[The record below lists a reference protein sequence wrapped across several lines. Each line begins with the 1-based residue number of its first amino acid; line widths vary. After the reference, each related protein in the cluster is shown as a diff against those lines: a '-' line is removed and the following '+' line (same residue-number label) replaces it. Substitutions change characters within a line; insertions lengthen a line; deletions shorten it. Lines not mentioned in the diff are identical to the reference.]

1 MLQMSLAVETSP
13 VPLRADEYGVMRI
26 GQTRVRLDT
35 VIMAWR
41 QGESAEQ
48 IVENFD
54 VLDLADVYAVIS
66 YYLHPRAEVEEYMG
80 RNQQEGERL
89 RVEHERRFPPSGIRE
104 RLLARY
110 ATERNTE
117 Q

>member
-1 MLQMSLAVETSP
+1 MSLAVEISP
-13 VPLRADEYGVMRI
+13 IPLRTDEHGVMRI

-35 VIMAWR
+35 VITAWR
-41 QGESAEQ
+41 QGDAPEQ

-66 YYLHPRAEVEEYMG
+66 YYLRHRTEVDEYMA
-80 RNQQEGERL
+80 RNLQEGERL
-89 RVEHERRFPPSGIRE
+89 RAEHERRFSSAGMRE
-104 RLLARY
+104 RLLVRRA
-110 ATERNTE
+110 AARNTE

>member
-1 MLQMSLAVETSP
+1 MSLAVETALI
-13 VPLRADEYGVMRI
+13 PLRTDKHGVMRV

-35 VIMAWR
+35 IITAWR
-41 QGESAEQ
+41 QGESPEQ
-48 IVENFD
+48 IVENFE

-66 YYLHPRAEVEEYMG
+66 YYLHHRAEVDAYMA

-89 RVEHERRFPPSGIRE
+89 RAEHERRFSSAGMRE
-104 RLLARY
+104 RLLARRA
-110 ATERNTE
+110 ATRNIE

>member
-1 MLQMSLAVETSP
+1 MSLAIESP
-13 VPLRADEYGVMRI
+13 PLPLRADEHGVMRL

-35 VIMAWR
+35 VITAWR

-66 YYLHPRAEVEEYMG
+66 YYLHHRLEVEEYMTQ
-80 RNQQEGERL
+80 NQQKGERL
-89 RVEHERRFPPSGIRE
+89 RAEHEHRFPPAGLRE
-104 RLLARY
+104 RLLARR
-110 ATERNTE
+110 AAGRHPE

>member
-1 MLQMSLAVETSP
+1 MSLAVKISP
-13 VPLRADEYGVMRI
+13 LPLRADEHGVIRV

-41 QGESAEQ
+41 QRESPEQ

-66 YYLHPRAEVEEYMG
+66 YYLHHRAEVDEYMA

-89 RVEHERRFPPSGIRE
+89 RAEHERRFPSVGLRE
-104 RLLARY
+104 RLLARRD
-110 ATERNTE
+110 AARNTE